1 MVYKPST
8 RQTFRLTYNRAFGAP
23 SSNNLNLDILQL
35 ADLGDLGAFGQSL
48 FGLDYIP
55 GIGVRATGNQ
65 ADSPTLMI
73 TMDSPSSSRHTLP
86 SLAMLPTPIIPS
98 PEMIS

>member
-8 RQTFRLTYNRAFGAP
+8 RQTFRLTYNRAFSAP

-55 GIGVRATGNQ
+55 GIGVRATGNRGGFTYSYDNNGFAQ
-65 ADSPTLMI
+65 
-73 TMDSPSSSRHTLP
+73 SSRHTLP